1 VVGNP
6 TATETRL
13 EIPQPIPAAMLLS
26 LSAVLMAV
34 AFSND
39 GGCVDSKCNTGDASW
54 QSNGSAL
61 LQFRTSRSK
70 AKVIDGRTTA
80 EDDARFLMRATF
92 GPTRSSLEVKQGKSN
107 SDWIQDQMD
116 PAKFPMES
124 HREYYRKHV
133 NPPFKPRVM
142 PRFEARGAAEEG
154 SRWHR
159 FTITVSDDGSQGQKQ
174 AGGPSIAVLLTTYN
188 EPQRTEMYAK
198 RLDWWLTQTMLPLFV
213 VDSYNRKFP
222 EEGQTRF
229 RQFRVHHFDQFPIL
243 GPPPFGG
250 STISELLSLKE
261 ALKAFQNEWEQY
273 DYVVKVTGKYI
284 LPDLVALMANIDKG
298 KDFIVEASAFS
309 LNANTNP
316 NPGWVGTECIT
327 FNTKKMGELV
337 AKIEQQPY
345 PAIENKLAA
354 LLHTHTFQ
362 RLPPMPIPDA
372 YRIKRAIGDTLTSVI
387 EEGKG
392 AL

>member
-1 VVGNP
+1 MIPRIAFFLAFRTITVGLSTEP
-6 TATETRL
+6 ECVGKGSAQLHCLSTGSASFVQKGQKLGRSTAFEDGPGQH
-13 EIPQPIPAAMLLS
+13 EQPVRAMLAEDS
-26 LSAVLMAV
+26 LSATIS
-34 AFSND
+34 SNTQKQPVVIKP
-39 GGCVDSKCNTGDASW
+39 GPRGPPGPPGQTG
-54 QSNGSAL
+54 NVISA
-61 LQFRTSRSK
+61 
-70 AKVIDGRTTA
+70 
-80 EDDARFLMRATF
+80 
-92 GPTRSSLEVKQGKSN
+92 P
-107 SDWIQDQMD
+107 
-116 PAKFPMES
+116 
-124 HREYYRKHV
+124 
-133 NPPFKPRVM
+133 
-142 PRFEARGAAEEG
+142 
-154 SRWHR
+154 
-159 FTITVSDDGSQGQKQ
+159 GQKQ